1 MEGLFNLLL
10 ESPLLLFFIIAAILS
25 FIQGRGRSEEEE
37 KKGPRRPQ
45 QQRDQ
50 SSPES
55 APSRRENEV
64 DWKDI
69 FRQEER
75 PTQPQPTVT
84 RGGEENKREA
94 ERRVSSLPRDAEKE
108 LSRSNRELHERYERI
123 QSRKKR
129 ASEQTDKIE
138 NSPIFEGDLTR
149 GKEKVRL
156 DFSNVSREEAI
167 KGVIWAEILG
177 KPKARRK

>member
-25 FIQGRGRSEEEE
+25 FIQGRGRGAEEEN
-37 KKGPRRPQ
+37 KGPRRPQ

-50 SSPES
+50 SPPEP
-55 APSRRENEV
+55 ARRENEV

-84 RGGEENKREA
+84 RGGENQREA
-94 ERRVSSLPRDAEKE
+94 ERRVSSLPRDAEQE
-108 LSRSNRELHERYERI
+108 LSKSNRELHERYEKI

-129 ASEQTDKIE
+129 ASEQAGKID

-149 GKEKVRL
+149 RKEKVRL
-156 DFSNVSREEAI
+156 DFSNVSREEAV
-167 KGVIWAEILG
+167 KGVIWSEILG